1 MEKWRT
7 YAKRGSKLVLDASL
21 DGWIYFIFIKLYR
34 YLNYMLDETVVR
46 KQDASYVIRYV
57 ARNYVGRALAWD
69 FLRSEWDTIFDL

>member
-1 MEKWRT
+1 
-7 YAKRGSKLVLDASL
+7 
-21 DGWIYFIFIKLYR
+21 
-34 YLNYMLDETVVR
+34 MLDETVVR